1 MADLLHNDILKTST
15 RLFFKFG
22 LRSVSIEDICNEL
35 RISKKTFYTC
45 FSQKE
50 ALIEDI
56 LIEYDE
62 SFAKRMELKIK
73 NLNLTESATVID
85 LVLFFSVFHF
95 MNRDAQ
101 FENFF
106 FDMQKYYPEV
116 FNRHMDRH
124 QHIVTDYI
132 RNMLLKG
139 IEQGL
144 YREELEVDLTARIIT
159 LELMSVMEFSRDKL
173 NKNEQQKVIMLVT
186 DLVIRSLCNER
197 GLNYYLQALGKLEE
211 NHTES

>member
-1 MADLLHNDILKTST
+1 MADKLCKDILKTAT
-15 RLFFKFG
+15 KLFFKFG

-56 LIEYDE
+56 LVDYDE

-73 NLNLTESATVID
+73 SLNQPESATVID
-85 LVLFFSVFHF
+85 LVLFFSVFHL

-116 FNRHMDRH
+116 FIRHMDRH
-124 QHIVTDYI
+124 RHIVTDYI
-132 RNMLLKG
+132 RDMLLKG

-144 YREELEVDLTARIIT
+144 YRTDLEVDLIAGIIT
-159 LELMSVMEFSRDKL
+159 LELMSVMEFFRDKL

-186 DLVIRSLCNER
+186 DLHMRSLCNEL
-197 GLNYYLQALGKLEE
+197 GLNYYLQALSKIKQKS
-211 NHTES
+211 TE